1 MRIKN
6 PESVT
11 KPMLSAPFLLWGGYD
26 WRLLK
31 MKVSFAKE
39 LYKRDDILL
48 RYSFTIFFD
57 DFLLLLLRDVL
68 K

>member
-1 MRIKN
+1 
-6 PESVT
+6 
-11 KPMLSAPFLLWGGYD
+11 
-26 WRLLK
+26 

-48 RYSFTIFFD
+48 RYSFTIFFY